1 MKNISL
7 VCINL
12 AGISLLVGI
21 LFKLGAMHNF
31 LGTVPSSWIQLA
43 QLLLVAAIAL
53 KCCCHRHC
61 KCETKDSA
69 KKDGE
74 PCCK

>member
-7 VCINL
+7 VCIIL

-31 LGTVPSSWIQLA
+31 LGTVPSSWVQLC
-43 QLLLVAAIAL
+43 QLFLVASIAL
-53 KCCCHRHC
+53 KCCCRHHC
-61 KCETKDSA
+61 KCETKDGE
-69 KKDGE
+69 KKDGD